1 MKSRAIAIVAF
12 AAACAVGCRSTDGGA
27 AHESDTARAAR
38 YLTGVFS
45 SGAQARTNA
54 NYFEVRLVVHPIW
67 RERDDGPWLY
77 VEQAMATALDRPYR
91 QRIYHLVPDVAS
103 VVSEVYELP
112 DPAAAVGCFKDDAPL
127 ANLTPDDLLR
137 RTGCEI
143 VLVPVGADEFQGS
156 TIGDACPSALN
167 GAHHATSQVVLR
179 ENVLESWDRGF
190 DAAGQQVWGA
200 RDGAYVFERE
210 GDVATLFA
218 N

>member
-1 MKSRAIAIVAF
+1 MKTRTAVLAGLL
-12 AAACAVGCRSTDGGA
+12 AALTLTLGCRSTSGDA

-38 YLTGVFS
+38 FLTGVFS
-45 SGAQARTNA
+45 SGEQARTNA

-67 RERDDGPWLY
+67 RERADGPWLY

-91 QRIYHLVPDVAS
+91 QRVYHLVADTAS

-127 ANLTPDDLLR
+127 AALTPGDLVR
-137 RTGCEI
+137 RQGCEI

-156 TIGDACPSALN
+156 TIGASCPSTLN
-167 GAHHATSQVVLR
+167 GASHATSQVVLR

-200 RDGAYVFERE
+200 RDGAYVFVRE
-210 GDVATLFA
+210 AGDR
-218 N
+218 